1 MSRIGA
7 TLSGVERTLLNRL
20 AEANAAATINSL
32 RLATGKKIN
41 YPSDDPAA
49 FVTLSGLQGR
59 LSLVSA
65 TMSNVTA
72 AASIISQTQ
81 TTLDQIR
88 TQLNTIHTELLK
100 DEDRTLSASERAE
113 AQANI
118 DSAID
123 QINSLAATDVDGRR
137 VLDGS
142 AEYDVSGRNSTQVAD
157 LVIHATVDGS
167 TPTISGTVTQAATQA
182 DLVYTGASGQ
192 TTAAA
197 TFTLTGTLGSAPIIV
212 TDSEDLDDVA
222 ERINDNSHKTGIT
235 ASVDGNELTLT
246 TVGYGTG
253 ATASVEV
260 TLGTFNVTG
269 AEADGVAYGTDAV
282 AEINGQTYS
291 GNNVS
296 GNRFTVSQNG
306 FRYEI
311 EFIAGYS
318 GDFDSITVSGSA
330 LTFAL
335 STSLTHRSAL
345 SIPAV
350 HANTLGGLSG
360 TLDQI
365 ASGGTV
371 SGLDDKTSHAL
382 RIVDEALGEL
392 DRIDGTVDG
401 FYDAAITSSSNL
413 LAKLQEDL
421 EEAIAETD
429 GYDENEET
437 LLLAKN
443 QQLASNAIAGL
454 TILNQQRAAIVDL
467 IQAIAGLS

>member
-7 TLSGVERTLLNRL
+7 TLSGAERTLLNRL
-20 AEANAAATINSL
+20 AEANAAATINTL
-32 RLATGKKIN
+32 RLATEKKIN

-49 FVTLSGLQGR
+49 FVMLSRLQGR
-59 LSLVSA
+59 LSLVTA

-72 AASIISQTQ
+72 ASSIISQAQ

-88 TQLNTIHTELLK
+88 TQLNTIRTELLK
-100 DEDRTLSASERAE
+100 DEDRTLTASERAA

-123 QINSLAATDVDGRR
+123 QINILAATDIDGRR

-142 AEYDVSGRNSTQVAD
+142 ADYDVSGRRSTQVAD
-157 LVIHATVDGS
+157 LVVHSIVDGS
-167 TPTISGTVTQAATQA
+167 SPTISGNVLQTATQA
-182 DLVYTGASGQ
+182 ELVYTGASGK
-192 TTAAA
+192 TTADA
-197 TFTLTGTLGSAPIIV
+197 TFTLTGALGSASITVINN
-212 TDSEDLDDVA
+212 EDLDDVA

-235 ASVDGNELTLT
+235 ASVSGDDLTFT
-246 TVGYGTG
+246 SVEYGTS
-253 ATASVEV
+253 ATASIEV
-260 TLGTFNVTG
+260 TSGTFSVTG
-269 AEADGVAYGTDAV
+269 AGADGVAYGTDAV

-291 GNNVS
+291 GNSVS

-311 EFIAGYS
+311 EFAAGHT
-318 GDFDSITVSGSA
+318 GGFDRITVSGDA

-335 STSLTHRSAL
+335 STGFTHRSAL

-350 HANTLGGLSG
+350 YANCLGGLSG

-371 SGLDDKTSHAL
+371 SGLDENTSHAL
-382 RIVDEALGEL
+382 RIVDEAIGEL
-392 DRIDGTVDG
+392 DRIEGTVDG

-413 LAKLQEDL
+413 LADLEEEL
-421 EEAIAETD
+421 EEAITETD
-429 GYDENEET
+429 GYDEDEET

-443 QQLASNAIAGL
+443 QQLASNAVAGL
-454 TILNQQRAAIVDL
+454 AILNQQRAAIVDL
-467 IQAIAGLS
+467 IQEIAGLS